1 MYNTVTMGKFVVKFR
16 KLILIIAFAS
26 LIPALIGFLNTRVNY
41 DMLTYLPEEMDTV
54 KGQAA
59 MLDEFHKGAF
69 SMIITEDLSQKQQ
82 AELEDKIKGVDH
94 VDTVLGFGTLEKAN
108 LPAEIIPDSLYDK
121 FHKGSESLVAVF
133 FDTSTSADE
142 TITAV
147 NEIRN
152 IVDDKAHV
160 SGMSAFILDLQQLTK
175 DETAF
180 YIVIAVILALVVMF
194 ILLDNWLIPIIFLAS
209 IGIMILINLGTNQFL
224 GQISYITKSLAAIL
238 QLAVTMDYSIF
249 LWHSFREELA
259 EGKSTDDAMIEAIK
273 KTMSSVFG
281 SSATTVAGF
290 IALCFMSFTL
300 GIDLGIVM
308 AKGVVLGV
316 IGSVTVLP
324 ALILT
329 FNKWLAKLDHK
340 PLLPSFK
347 GISNFIVKYYPIFI
361 IIFVAIIPPFF
372 YGYQQTNANVYY
384 TLSES
389 VPQDLK
395 FAVANKKLAEDFGL
409 SNVHMILTSADLDPT
424 KVTEMDEKLE
434 NVDGI
439 QSVLGIEA
447 LIGNRLPAEVLPTE
461 ILDLLKSEHYEMT
474 LAVSEHL
481 TATDE
486 MTKEIEQI
494 NGIIKSYDSG
504 ALLVGEAG
512 LTEDLIKVTSNDFAT
527 VNTVSIVAI
536 FVIILIVTRS
546 ISLPVILIAVIESA
560 IFINL
565 GLSHFLGERLSFIAP
580 IAISTIQLGATV
592 DYAILMTTR
601 YNRERLG
608 GKDKKEAARIA
619 LKTSI
624 PSILVSGAV
633 LFAATVGVAVYSKAD
648 MISSLTMLMARGAV
662 ISIFAVPCFLPP
674 LLILADPVIIR
685 TTIGMRKLTKGNQPK
700 MIKANEVKEAK
711 LTKKSNKKSTKKGT
725 K

>member
-1 MYNTVTMGKFVVKFR
+1 MYNIVNMGKFVVKFR
-16 KLILIIAFAS
+16 KLILLVAFGL

-41 DMLTYLPEEMDTV
+41 DMLTYLPEQMDTV
-54 KGQAA
+54 KGQQA

-69 SMIITEDLSQKQQ
+69 SMIITEDLSGSQQ
-82 AELEDKIKGVDH
+82 AELEDKIREVDH
-94 VDTVLGFGTLEKAN
+94 VDTVLGFGTLENAN
-108 LPAEIIPDSLYDK
+108 IPAEIIPDSLYEK
-121 FHKGSESLVAVF
+121 FHKGTESLVAVF

-142 TITAV
+142 TVAAIK
-147 NEIRN
+147 EIRA

-160 SGMSAFILDLQQLTK
+160 SGMSAFILDLQELTK
-175 DETAF
+175 EETVF
-180 YIVIAVILALVVMF
+180 YIVIAVILALVVMLV
-194 ILLDNWLIPIIFLAS
+194 LLDNWLIPLIFLIS

-249 LWHSFREELA
+249 LWHSFREELGK
-259 EGKSTDDAMIEAIK
+259 GKSTDDAMVEAIK
-273 KTMSSVFG
+273 KTMSSVVG
-281 SSATTVAGF
+281 SSTTTVAGF

-308 AKGVVLGV
+308 AKGVILGV

-329 FNKWLAKLDHK
+329 FNKWLVKLDHK
-340 PLLPSFK
+340 PLLSSFK
-347 GISNFIVKYYPIFI
+347 KTSSLIVKYYPIFI
-361 IIFVAIIPPFF
+361 IIFIAIIPPFF

-384 TLSES
+384 TLSDS

-395 FAVANKKLAEDFGL
+395 FAVANKKLTEDFGL
-409 SNVHMILTSADLDPT
+409 ANVHMILTSADLDPV
-424 KVTEMDEKLE
+424 KVTQMDEELKQ
-434 NVDGI
+434 VDGI
-439 QSVLGIEA
+439 KSVLGLEA
-447 LIGNRLPAEVLPTE
+447 LIGNRLPTEVLPSE
-461 ILDLLKSEHYEMT
+461 VLDILKSEHYEMT
-474 LAVSEHL
+474 LAISEHL

-486 MTKEIEQI
+486 MTQEIEQI
-494 NGIIKSYDSG
+494 NRIIKSYDET

-527 VNTVSIVAI
+527 VNTISIVAI
-536 FVIILIVTRS
+536 FIIILIVTRS
-546 ISLPVILIAVIESA
+546 ISLPIILIVVIESA

-565 GLSHFLGERLSFIAP
+565 GLSHFLGERLAFIAP

-601 YNRERLG
+601 YNRERLA

-619 LKTSI
+619 LKTST

-633 LFAATVGVAVYSKAD
+633 LFAATVGVAIYSKAD
-648 MISSLTMLMARGAV
+648 MISSITMLMARGAI

-674 LLILADPVIIR
+674 LLILADPIIIR
-685 TTIGMRKLTKGNQPK
+685 TTIGMRKLTKGHQPL
-700 MIKANEVKEAK
+700 K
-711 LTKKSNKKSTKKGT
+711 LTAQTPHIDKQSNNSTKKGT